1 MLLISK
7 INLLLWLV
15 FPHSN
20 LLKHCPLQSLRK
32 QVTLKK
38 KFSPLSELIHCG
50 HLLASPPLSCCWFST
65 YIWWVFIHV
74 FNKLNRALT
83 PKYNRAFSKLAPW
96 APRPSEFG
104 MFQESSAGCS
114 AQGPRLQNETVLCS
128 DPGSA
133 SRSLTWSLSAPE
145 VVLGE
150 LTEGIRRC
158 FNKLGRTVHLQ
169 SLGELCSEPRPLW
182 PSLLPFPGPCPYPS
196 ARWHHAVVILKT
208 VQIFEHNLYAG
219 PLPSPL
225 TLSPTLCPYCL
236 ISFFFFFF

>member
-1 MLLISK
+1 
-7 INLLLWLV
+7 
-15 FPHSN
+15 
-20 LLKHCPLQSLRK
+20 
-32 QVTLKK
+32 
-38 KFSPLSELIHCG
+38 
-50 HLLASPPLSCCWFST
+50 
-65 YIWWVFIHV
+65 
-74 FNKLNRALT
+74 
-83 PKYNRAFSKLAPW
+83 
-96 APRPSEFG
+96 

-169 SLGELCSEPRPLW
+169 SLGELCSEPRRLW

-225 TLSPTLCPYCL
+225 TLSPTLCPHCL
-236 ISFFFFFF
+236 ISSCCRTSPKSCVRWSQETAWSEEPYSSSRKSRPNCLNFPF